1 MFDYRSN
8 PAEVEEGATRQR
20 LLEAAGEVFAAR
32 GYQDA
37 TVREICSAAGV
48 NVASVNYHFGD
59 KAGLYKS
66 VLRFADR
73 CAASVSSDSAAVEAM
88 QVLQP
93 EDRLRLFVRGYI
105 ACLTDGGRPSWHTKL
120 IAREM
125 AEPSSMLDE
134 IIDENIRPRSEMLTA
149 IVKELLGPEAGPGL
163 LAKCKLSIIGQCLIY
178 HTGRP
183 VIERLHPELSMEK
196 LGLERVAD
204 HIVAFSLEA
213 IAGLRRNAAAAHS
226 KHKEASA

>member
-1 MFDYRSN
+1 MFDTRSN
-8 PAEVEEGATRQR
+8 PAEGEEGATRQR

-32 GYQDA
+32 GFQDA
-37 TVREICSAAGV
+37 TVREICTAAGV

-66 VLRFADR
+66 VLRFANR
-73 CAASVSSDSAAVEAM
+73 CAAAGTADVSQGAGQGQLAA
-88 QVLQP
+88 

-105 ACLTDGGRPSWHTKL
+105 ACLTEGGRPSWHTKL
-120 IAREM
+120 IGREM
-125 AEPSSMLDE
+125 AEPSAMLDE
-134 IIDENIRPRSEMLTA
+134 IIDENIRPRSEMLTG
-149 IVKELLGPEAGPGL
+149 IVKDLLGPGASPGL

-178 HTGRP
+178 HTGRR

-204 HIVAFSLEA
+204 HIVGFSLEA
-213 IAGLRRNAAAAHS
+213 IAGLRRAGAAANQA
-226 KHKEASA
+226 HKEAGA